1 MGVYHNDFDKLS
13 WQPEPSAPWSE
24 QPVTIPLDVYTSMR
38 EQNVRLAMERDSER
52 QARYHAEAELAKR
65 KEGE

>member
-1 MGVYHNDFDKLS
+1 MGEYHNDFKL
-13 WQPEPSAPWSE
+13 PTDVPPSEWAE

-38 EQNVRLAMERDSER
+38 EQNVRLSMERDSER
-52 QARYHAEAELAKR
+52 QARYRAEAELAKR